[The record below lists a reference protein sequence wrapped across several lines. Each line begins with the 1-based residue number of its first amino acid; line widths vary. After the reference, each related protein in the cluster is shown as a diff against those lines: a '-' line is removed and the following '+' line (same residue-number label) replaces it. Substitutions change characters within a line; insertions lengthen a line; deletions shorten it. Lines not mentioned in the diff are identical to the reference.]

1 MLERL
6 KTISCAVLAIV
17 AVGGFAPAVAQAQE
31 SKITWRI
38 SQPGGDATQYK
49 TQQAAVTAIKN
60 LPAPSPFPPEF
71 QFGWQSVDKIKS
83 KVVDLNGNTSI
94 TYWMGKSQPSD
105 PDWSYIGRDIFP
117 TEEAMVADFLADEQ
131 ASNPVCPGAAVTP
144 SGEWFA
150 ASPDQEGVIESRY
163 YDLTSMVGNNT
174 AESPCVPYT
183 GTVAVARTRRLN
195 CPIPLTQWS
204 NTHNACVSE
213 EFVATITSKSQKCD
227 KDSAGPSCPS
237 TEKGEE
243 ANNAPCD
250 GTVGNPCDVK
260 TGEKYEIAQDF
271 DLGWIALTR
280 FYHSGIST
288 SSGGFGYGW
297 THSLGAHLALDGV
310 DSVGIIESTGF
321 QRAFK
326 KIGQAY
332 EADDDSGDRLVQNSN
347 WTLYSA
353 NSISTFGADGRL
365 AAKRFPDGTS
375 LTYIYDDSDRLAAV
389 THSSGRT
396 LEFVYPSNDYEALIS
411 SVLVEGIA
419 LAAYT
424 YTPQNQVATVT
435 YAGGGVRTYHYEN
448 QDFHQHLTGIT
459 AEDGRRY
466 STFTY
471 DSDGRVISSQHAGGA
486 DGVTLAYSPNGG
498 AVVTDALGRQ
508 TDYTLTPGGDTAPS
522 RKVTGL
528 TDSQGTVSRT
538 YYDQSVD
545 FRRRLDTYTD
555 RRGIQTK
562 HTYAQGTDAVS
573 GRAVSIHTV
582 TEAVGLPEQRVV
594 TTARDVET
602 NAVLTTR
609 IGNRET
615 RTSFNGR
622 RQPTTNTVTDIAS
635 GQTRITSYTY
645 CEAADVAAAGSCPVE
660 GLLKSVDGPRTD
672 VVDAVTYAYYP
683 ADDAGCATS
692 GACSYRKGDLRSV
705 TNALGQTVETLA
717 YDAFGRPLSV
727 KDANGVVTDYT
738 YHARGWPTSVTVRG
752 AATAENRVTQISY
765 WPTGQVQQVTEPDG
779 SSVTY
784 VYDAAQ
790 RLTDI
795 ADNAGNTIHYTLDN
809 AGNRL
814 KEDTLDTGGTL
825 RRTLARTFNTLGQL
839 TALKDASNHATGFAY
854 DANGNPQTVTD
865 ALQRV
870 TSQQYD
876 PLNRLAQT
884 LQDVGGVAAE
894 IRSQYNALDQ
904 VTQVTD
910 PKGLHTTYAYNGFGD
925 LTGQVSP
932 DSGASSFTVDA
943 AGNRKTATDA
953 RGVTATYHYDA
964 LNRLIGIAYPD
975 PNLDVGYSYDVA
987 PTACAADERFAKGRV
1002 GQVLHANGSTQY
1014 CHDRFGQVT
1023 RKVQTVN
1030 GVASTLRY
1038 AYSKSGRLTALTYP
1052 DGSVADYVRDI
1063 QGRISQIGLTRPGQA
1078 RQIVVNNVT
1087 YAAFGPATGWT
1098 YGNGRQLQRPLDLD
1112 YRPQAVHDPAAGGL
1126 SLGYGYDPVGSITEL
1141 KNGTGS
1147 TVLAKYAYD
1156 TLGRLTQ
1163 TQDGAT
1169 GTPIETY
1176 AYDATGNR
1184 TALTTSAGT
1193 ASYTYPATSHR
1204 LTAVDGE
1211 ARNHDAVGNTT
1222 SIGSKAFTYNDANR
1236 MNAVKQGNATLES
1249 YAYNHRG
1256 ERVLRTPTG
1265 GAAQITLYG
1274 EAGKWLGNYSATGEA
1289 QQQAIWLDNYPVA
1302 LINVPSTGVPE
1313 LAYVQ
1318 PDHLGTPRVVI
1329 DPTRNAAIWEWS
1341 NKSEVFGNQIP
1352 SADPDGDGLPFLLAL
1367 RFPGQQATDASGFFY
1382 NSQREYDPEVGR
1394 YSQADPLGLNGGI
1407 LLYLYASAR
1416 PVASM
1421 DPFGLLDWELNPVAW
1436 KRGTRNGDMTATYPG
1451 APTSEFRANTLARTT
1466 MEWTISPKCNCDAAG
1481 HYLEEYAVGLTPTVL
1496 MRDRYD
1502 SPAIRRST
1510 MRDEMDHVG
1519 DLQGWAENARAAAER
1534 FEASIGANRYQSA
1547 QECEV
1552 QSAAAM
1558 QSHLSESILP
1568 AVIRSR
1574 QQWDDSGKHRLI
1586 IRGR

>member
-6 KTISCAVLAIV
+6 KSLSCAALAII
-17 AVGGFAPAVAQAQE
+17 ALSGITPTVAQAQE

-38 SQPGGDATQYK
+38 SQPSGDATQYK
-49 TQQAAVTAIKN
+49 TQQAAVAAIEN

-71 QFGWQSVDKIKS
+71 QFGWQYVDKIKS
-83 KVVDLNGNTSI
+83 KIVDLNGNTSI
-94 TYWMGKSQPSD
+94 TYWMGKTQPSD

-117 TEEAMVADFLADEQ
+117 TEEAMVADFLADQQ
-131 ASNPVCPGAAVTP
+131 ANNPVCPGAAVTP
-144 SGEWFA
+144 SGDWFA
-150 ASPDQEGVIESRY
+150 ASPDQEGVIESRF
-163 YDLTSMVGNNT
+163 YDLTSMAGNNT
-174 AESPCVPYT
+174 AESPCTPYT

-204 NTHNACVSE
+204 NKHNACVSE

-227 KDSAGPSCPS
+227 KDGAGANCP
-237 TEKGEE
+237 TAEKSED
-243 ANNAPCD
+243 ANSAPCD

-332 EADDDSGDRLVQNSN
+332 EADDDSGDRLVQNGN
-347 WTLYSA
+347 WTLYSED
-353 NSISTFGADGRL
+353 SISTFGADGRL

-396 LEFVYPSNDYEALIS
+396 LEFVYQSNDYEALIT

-419 LAAYT
+419 LATYT
-424 YTPQNQVATVT
+424 YTSQNQVATVT

-448 QDFHQHLTGIT
+448 QDFPQHLTGIT

-602 NAVLTTR
+602 NVVLTTR

-615 RTSFNGR
+615 RTSFNAR
-622 RQPTTNTVTDIAS
+622 RQPTVNTVTDTAT
-635 GQTRITSYTY
+635 GQARTTSYTY

-660 GLLKSVDGPRTD
+660 GLLKGVDGPRTD
-672 VVDAVTYAYYP
+672 VVDTATYAYYP
-683 ADDAGCATS
+683 ADDAGCATG
-692 GACSYRKGDLRSV
+692 GACTYRKGDLRSV

-738 YHARGWPTSVTVRG
+738 YHARGWPTSFTVRG
-752 AATAENRVTQISY
+752 ASTAEDRVTQLSY
-765 WPTGQVQQVTEPDG
+765 WPTGQVQKITEPDG
-779 SSVTY
+779 SSVSY
-784 VYDAAQ
+784 LYDAAL

-795 ADNAGNTIHYTLDN
+795 EDNAGNTIHYALDN

-839 TALKDASNHATGFAY
+839 TALKDAGNHATGFAY

-870 TSQQYD
+870 TSEQYD

-894 IRSQYNALDQ
+894 IRRQYNALDQ

-932 DSGASSFTVDA
+932 DSGASSFTMDA

-987 PTACAADERFAKGRV
+987 PAACAADERFAKGRL

-1014 CHDRFGQVT
+1014 CHDRFGQVI

-1038 AYSKSGRLTALTYP
+1038 AYSKSGRLTKLTYP
-1052 DGSVADYVRDI
+1052 DGSVADYVRDS

-1078 RQIVVNNVT
+1078 RQIVVTNVS

-1141 KNGTGS
+1141 KNGAGS

-1211 ARNHDAVGNTT
+1211 ARNHDAAGNTT
-1222 SIGSKAFTYNDANR
+1222 SIGSKTFTYNDANR
-1236 MNAVKQGNATLES
+1236 MSAVKQGNTVLES

-1256 ERVLRTPTG
+1256 ERVLRTPAG
-1265 GAAQITLYG
+1265 GVAQITLYN
-1274 EAGKWLGNYSATGEA
+1274 EAGQWLGNYSATGQA

-1302 LINVPSTGVPE
+1302 LINLPIAGVPE

-1318 PDHLGTPRVVI
+1318 PDHLGTPRLVI
-1329 DPTRNAAIWEWS
+1329 DPVRNVAIWEWS
-1341 NKSEVFGNQIP
+1341 NKSEVFGDQIP
-1352 SADPDGDGLPFLLAL
+1352 SADPDGDGVAFDLAL
-1367 RFPGQQATDASGFFY
+1367 RFPGQQATDASGLFY
-1382 NSQREYDPEVGR
+1382 NYQREYDPAVGR
-1394 YSQADPLGLNGGI
+1394 YSQSDPIGLMGGLNSFAYVSGDPTGRTDPLGLADEWYIPQSVPVSPDLQAAGNR
-1407 LLYLYASAR
+1407 LQRLANQAASTIDATCGWR
-1416 PVASM
+1416 CSLP
-1421 DPFGLLDWELNPVAW
+1421 WI
-1436 KRGTRNGDMTATYPG
+1436 RGTLIHSEFKRLVDTTCPTSQYATEVSYAGRRVVRYGYPG
-1451 APTSEFRANTLARTT
+1451 SSRADAVYGPIDAP
-1466 MEWTISPKCNCDAAG
+1466 K
-1481 HYLEEYAVGLTPTVL
+1481 
-1496 MRDRYD
+1496 
-1502 SPAIRRST
+1502 AIF
-1510 MRDEMDHVG
+1510 
-1519 DLQGWAENARAAAER
+1519 DLKTGWAYISWDQYNKYVK
-1534 FEASIGANRYQSA
+1534 N
-1547 QECEV
+1547 
-1552 QSAAAM
+1552 
-1558 QSHLSESILP
+1558 LP
-1568 AVIRSR
+1568 EGTLVVEL
-1574 QQWDDSGKHRLI
+1574 KPE
-1586 IRGR
+1586 GR